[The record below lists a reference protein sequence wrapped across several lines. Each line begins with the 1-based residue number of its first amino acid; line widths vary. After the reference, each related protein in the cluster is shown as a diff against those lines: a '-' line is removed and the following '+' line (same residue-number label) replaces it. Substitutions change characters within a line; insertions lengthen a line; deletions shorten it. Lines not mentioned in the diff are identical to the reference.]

1 MRTAIHT
8 AKGPFYRVPLSV
20 PDIWKLST
28 SFQINKSKVTV
39 PQHPPQTREKVLHI
53 I

>member
-1 MRTAIHT
+1 MRTAIHI
-8 AKGPFYRVPLSV
+8 AKESSYLVLLSV
-20 PDIWKLST
+20 PDIWKLTT

-39 PQHPPQTREKVLHI
+39 PQHPPQTHEKPLHI